1 MVITIFA
8 ILILLVVGIW
18 LIAREQ
24 YDRSG
29 TVMLVVI
36 GWVFLIPLSFL
47 GVYITG
53 WHLETG
59 RGEHTGYVT
68 AVQKQGIIYKTGRA
82 YVKTDIQ
89 SSQEDLYCVIDE
101 EVYIR
106 LQEVSK
112 TKEKVSLKYLSWFAS
127 GVKNCEG
134 EGDVIYDFEVLK

>member
-1 MVITIFA
+1 MVYTIIS
-8 ILILLVVGIW
+8 ILILLAVGIW
-18 LIAREQ
+18 LMAREQ
-24 YDRSG
+24 NDRGFS
-29 TVMLVVI
+29 VMLVII
-36 GWVFLIPLSFL
+36 GWVFLIPASFL

-89 SSQEDLYCVIDE
+89 SSQEDLYCIVDE
-101 EVYIR
+101 EVYTR

-112 TKEKVSLKYLSWFAS
+112 TKKQVSLKYFSWFSA
-127 GVKNCEG
+127 GVKNCEN
-134 EGDVIYDFEVLK
+134 EGDVIYDFEIL